1 MACKSSQGIRLRRFI
16 SLVSDAGRAPLFA
29 LRLAATLLP
38 LTEREPQFD
47 PLFHLL
53 PTWGNQR
60 LTSQCQPT
68 FDLRFATISTATNYR
83 PYRPPRLRELRPL
96 AQTQGEPRR
105 TQGGKPPHRHQRPSA
120 SRNPTHQPTHH
131 QRGATRDSHRTR
143 HGSRYPPANHT

>member
-60 LTSQCQPT
+60 LTSQRQTTC
-68 FDLRFATISTATNYR
+68 DLRFRFATISTATNYR
-83 PYRPPRLRELRPL
+83 PYRPPRLKGLRPL
-96 AQTQGEPRR
+96 AQTQGEPRGSHCG
-105 TQGGKPPHRHQRPSA
+105 QPPHSHQRPSG
-120 SRNPTHQPTHH
+120 SRKPTHQTTTHN
-131 QRGATRDSHRTR
+131 QRGATRGSRRFR
-143 HGSRYPPANHT
+143 HGSLYPH